1 MDDQNQRPHPT
12 LLDYTNQGLTELPPI
27 PPGIK
32 TLHCDNN
39 NLQSLP
45 DLPDT
50 LEELYCD
57 DNKLKTLPKLPD
69 SLEFLFCAR
78 NELTELPNLPNT
90 LFSIDCGGNA
100 LLKELPKLPEKLTEL
115 NCNATD
121 ITKLPDLPNTITFL
135 DCNFT
140 ELEELPKLP
149 DNLMTLNCSSVLL
162 KKIPELPSK
171 LTMLLCTENLLT
183 SLPDLPPKLQI
194 LKCKQNT
201 IAELPTLPDSL
212 IRLDC
217 DFHRLN
223 EAGFQKMLMD
233 LGSATRVAL
242 VKKTKCAIIKEVER
256 RRTVS
261 GWNGY
266 LPQIFTPQNNDCED
280 YEDSDENGGDDGE
293 NDDEPD
299 EEAVEEN
306 ANANAVHVIEPL
318 PDILLEEKRSTRVIP
333 ENAIG
338 RNIFD
343 ATDENVL
350 EFIKKDPDNIVFA
363 VLNGPGPV
371 THYLYERNNLRIV
384 PENLT
389 YICKKA
395 YEHGLDV
402 TGRLENNTIY
412 FSMRKLGMY
421 GIVPAHQIK
430 QIIETKYQ
438 HFFITPT
445 AKRAPSTAGYEVVH
459 NLIDDFTSRSHCQ
472 EGQDDTVYWI
482 FRETFIEKRTRSSS
496 ASKDRSPSQSHRRTR
511 SASASNERSPSHK
524 RTHHSR
530 GGRARKTTNKT
541 KSKCAQK
548 QLVDKKNKTKKNK
561 RTKKTV

>member
-1 MDDQNQRPHPT
+1 MDAQNQNPT
-12 LLDYTNQGLTELPPI
+12 LLDYTNQGLTELPPL
-27 PPGIK
+27 PQGLQ

-57 DNKLKTLPKLPD
+57 DNNLKTLPKLPD

-78 NELTELPNLPNT
+78 NDLTKLPNLPNS
-90 LFSIDCGGNA
+90 LFSIDCGGNE
-100 LLKELPKLPEKLTEL
+100 LLKELPKLPENLTEL

-121 ITKLPDLPNTITFL
+121 ITKLPDLPNTINFL

-149 DNLMTLNCSSVLL
+149 DNLMTLNCSSLLL
-162 KKIPELPSK
+162 KSIPELPSK
-171 LTMLLCTENLLT
+171 LIMLLCTENLLT
-183 SLPDLPPKLQI
+183 SLPELPPKLQI

-223 EAGFQKMLMD
+223 DAGFQKMLMD

-242 VKKTKCAIIKEVER
+242 AKKTKCAIIKEVER
-256 RRTVS
+256 RAWT
-261 GWNGY
+261 GY
-266 LPQIFTPQNNDCED
+266 LPQIFTQQHNDCED
-280 YEDSDENGGDDGE
+280 YEDSENEPDE

-318 PDILLEEKRSTRVIP
+318 PDIQLEKMRSTRVIP

-338 RNIFD
+338 SNIFD
-343 ATDENVL
+343 ATEENVL
-350 EFIKKDPDNIVFA
+350 EFLKKDPDNIVFIMI
-363 VLNGPGPV
+363 NGPGPV
-371 THYLYERNNLRIV
+371 TYYLYDRSYLRIV

-430 QIIETKYQ
+430 QIIETKHQ
-438 HFFITPT
+438 HFIIVATE
-445 AKRAPSTAGYEVVH
+445 KHAPSTAGYEVVH
-459 NLIDDFTSRSHCQ
+459 NLINDFTSRSHCQ
-472 EGQDDTVYWI
+472 EGQDDTVYSI
-482 FRETFIEKRTRSSS
+482 FRETFIKKRTRSSS
-496 ASKDRSPSQSHRRTR
+496 TSKGRSPSQPHKRTR
-511 SASASNERSPSHK
+511 SASVSNERSPSQPHK
-524 RTHHSR
+524 RTHRSI
-530 GGRARKTTNKT
+530 GGRTRKTSNKA
-541 KSKCAQK
+541 KSKRSQK
-548 QLVDKKNKTKKNK
+548 NRHVNKKNKTKKNGK
-561 RTKKTV
+561 IRQKV

>member
-1 MDDQNQRPHPT
+1 MDAQNQNPT
-12 LLDYTNQGLTELPPI
+12 LLDYTNQGLTELPPL
-27 PPGIK
+27 PQGLE
-32 TLHCDNN
+32 TLHCDDN

-57 DNKLKTLPKLPD
+57 DNNLKTLPKLPD

-78 NELTELPNLPNT
+78 NDLTELPNLPNS
-90 LFSIDCGGNA
+90 LLSIDCGGNA
-100 LLKELPKLPEKLTEL
+100 LLEELPKLPKYLTQL
-115 NCNATD
+115 KCNATG
-121 ITKLPDLPNTITFL
+121 ITKLPDLPNTINFL
-135 DCNFT
+135 DCNYT
-140 ELEELPKLP
+140 EVDELPKLP

-162 KKIPELPSK
+162 KSIPKLPSE
-171 LTMLLCTENLLT
+171 LIMLLCTENLLT
-183 SLPDLPPKLQI
+183 RLPDLPTKLQI

-201 IAELPTLPDSL
+201 IVELPTLPDSL

-217 DFHRLN
+217 DFYRLN
-223 EAGFQKMLMD
+223 DAGFQKMLMD

-242 VKKTKCAIIKEVER
+242 AKKTKCAIIKEVER
-256 RRTVS
+256 RAWT
-261 GWNGY
+261 GY
-266 LPQIFTPQNNDCED
+266 LPQIFTQQHNDCED
-280 YEDSDENGGDDGE
+280 YEDSENE

-318 PDILLEEKRSTRVIP
+318 PDIPLEEMRSTRIIP

-338 RNIFD
+338 SNIFD
-343 ATDENVL
+343 ATEENVL
-350 EFIKKDPDNIVFA
+350 EFLKKDPDNIVFIYPN
-363 VLNGPGPV
+363 VNI
-371 THYLYERNNLRIV
+371 TYYLYDRSYLRIV

-430 QIIETKYQ
+430 QIIETKHQ
-438 HFFITPT
+438 HFIIVATE
-445 AKRAPSTAGYEVVH
+445 KRAPSTAGYEVVH
-459 NLIDDFTSRSHCQ
+459 NLINDFTSRSHCQ
-472 EGQDDTVYWI
+472 EGQDDTVYSI
-482 FRETFIEKRTRSSS
+482 FRETFIEKRRRSAST
-496 ASKDRSPSQSHRRTR
+496 SKDRSSSQPHKRRRSTR
-511 SASASNERSPSHK
+511 TSKRRSSSQTHK
-524 RTHHSR
+524 RTHRSR
-530 GGRARKTTNKT
+530 GGRVIKTT
-541 KSKCAQK
+541 KSKCSQK
-548 QLVDKKNKTKKNK
+548 NRPVNKKNKTNKNGK
-561 RTKKTV
+561 I